1 MPYLRAALDG
11 DRQRGHPVNWVP
23 KLAIFGRLVTGKN
36 GEGCPSVD
44 HLDPARLLNLA
55 TWGVSARVRFG
66 SKAAL
71 LATNADV
78 RLVPEADIWH
88 EETNAWDMRILS
100 ADGQTTRTKWPLAW
114 QSSAP
119 LRHYRSGL
127 EARLRWEEA
136 GDA

>member
-23 KLAIFGRLVTGKN
+23 KLAIFGARDGKEWRRL
-36 GEGCPSVD
+36 SVD